1 MTANNGNRGVTTTR
15 RAQNQGDAPAR
26 RVLVVEDDAS
36 IALGLRINLEAEGYL
51 VSVAE
56 DGEQGLDL
64 VRGEAPDL
72 VILDLMLPRMNG
84 FEVLNTIRREG
95 RRMPVIIL
103 SARTAEMDKVTGLEL
118 GAEDYV
124 AKPFSLAELLARVRA
139 ALRRGPSQVPASTFI
154 FGDVIIDVDGRNVRR
169 AGELVEMTATEFDVL
184 MCLLEGKG
192 RALSREVIFQKVWGP
207 NHHGTPRTIDN
218 FMQQLR
224 AKLEPD
230 PQAPKHFQT
239 VRGVGYRFDG

>member
-1 MTANNGNRGVTTTR
+1 MTTNNGNRGVSATR

-56 DGEQGLDL
+56 DGEQGLEL

-139 ALRRGPSQVPASTFI
+139 ALRRGPSQVP
-154 FGDVIIDVDGRNVRR
+154 RR
-169 AGELVEMTATEFDVL
+169 PSSSAT
-184 MCLLEGKG
+184 
-192 RALSREVIFQKVWGP
+192 
-207 NHHGTPRTIDN
+207 
-218 FMQQLR
+218 
-224 AKLEPD
+224 
-230 PQAPKHFQT
+230 
-239 VRGVGYRFDG
+239 